1 MNFARNKPCTEDT
14 FVPTLGKEINISI
27 RVENT
32 YDVAYCYIKG
42 KRERERER
50 TRDRERKNGIL
61 LECS

>member
-42 KRERERER
+42 KREREREN
-50 TRDRERKNGIL
+50 ER
-61 LECS
+61 